1 VQCPVSPA
9 SDKGGQEE
17 EEAAEEAT
25 VTSSG
30 SKKKKLKKAKAK
42 KIPDGIDAALKEG
55 MRRSKNWQARGDV
68 GDHHTFLS
76 GTGETLGIWE
86 PRFAP

>member
-1 VQCPVSPA
+1 M
-9 SDKGGQEE
+9 
-17 EEAAEEAT
+17 
-25 VTSSG
+25 
-30 SKKKKLKKAKAK
+30 KKAKAK